1 MNINVKRILREK
13 IILINLCQK
22 NIILKILKS
31 INQNNNIKNNIKIYG
46 GYLMTKNVSKNTSLS
61 KKHKICL
68 KTGKRSGV
76 LNGFSFSRYKIKNLI
91 LTNQCTNIK
100 KHNF

>member
-13 IILINLCQK
+13 ITLINLCKK
-22 NIILKILKS
+22 NTTLKILKS
-31 INQNNNIKNNIKIYG
+31 ISQNNNIGSNIKIYVN
-46 GYLMTKNVSKNTSLS
+46 YITSKNISKNTLIS

-68 KTGKRSGV
+68 ITGKRSGI
-76 LNGFSFSRYKIKNLI
+76 LKGFSFSRYKVKNLI
-91 LTNQCTNIK
+91 ISNGLTNIK